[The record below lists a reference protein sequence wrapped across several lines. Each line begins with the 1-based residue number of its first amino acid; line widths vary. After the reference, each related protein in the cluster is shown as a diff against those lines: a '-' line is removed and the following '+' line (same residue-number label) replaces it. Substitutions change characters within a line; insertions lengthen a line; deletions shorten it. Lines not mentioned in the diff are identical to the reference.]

1 MTIDRLALLGGAL
14 AALMSAVPAIAAAT
28 ESSAE
33 QKLERRIDQLEKEVR
48 ELRALLKEQRAE
60 QSRSAVAP
68 APAAPAGAKP
78 AAVAEIAPPATVA
91 APAGASPE
99 TATAAP
105 SAAPSATTAP
115 AVATAPPASV
125 ATATAET
132 SAAPASGVAT
142 VAREVTE
149 RVQVGGYGSARFE
162 TDSPKDLKSTF
173 TLRRLVLTL
182 DANIAPRLR
191 SYVEIEFERFRKL
204 ELEQSF
210 IHSED
215 TFGSELAIEGTND
228 SELSLEQAWLEFE
241 ANRGFRLV
249 GGAILVPIGRFNLN
263 HDDNRWDIPR
273 RTLVDRGVPV
283 LPATVA
289 WDELGAGLR
298 GDFDVGRTGA
308 LSYWLYVMN
317 GVSLD
322 PEVET
327 VAETRKGDTTL
338 KAVEVSV
345 SPNTGTFGLDNKDG
359 KALAG
364 RLLFSPALGHEIAG
378 SFYWGRYTPDFLPD
392 EDAWTL
398 AADGGTEVGPIQ
410 VQGEFAFTRFNG
422 IENVATGFAKKAVN
436 SESAVEN
443 ETTEV
448 EVEFELANLATQKYG
463 YWLYLRYPFFPEFLR
478 DTVLGRPFENPQF
491 SIFAQPE
498 QVWFNGLV
506 KEIAFENAELTEFSD
521 ESRILNRFTTGIAYR
536 PTPLVVFSLAYE
548 YAYTNSGKSLA
559 SVTNYLGTT
568 SSHANSF
575 LAGIAFGF

>member
-1 MTIDRLALLGGAL
+1 MTIVRLALLGGAL

-68 APAAPAGAKP
+68 APAA
-78 AAVAEIAPPATVA
+78 PATVA

-298 GDFDVGRTGA
+298 GDFDVGRT
-308 LSYWLYVMN
+308 
-317 GVSLD
+317 
-322 PEVET
+322 
-327 VAETRKGDTTL
+327 
-338 KAVEVSV
+338 
-345 SPNTGTFGLDNKDG
+345 
-359 KALAG
+359 
-364 RLLFSPALGHEIAG
+364 
-378 SFYWGRYTPDFLPD
+378 
-392 EDAWTL
+392 
-398 AADGGTEVGPIQ
+398 
-410 VQGEFAFTRFNG
+410 
-422 IENVATGFAKKAVN
+422 
-436 SESAVEN
+436 
-443 ETTEV
+443 
-448 EVEFELANLATQKYG
+448 
-463 YWLYLRYPFFPEFLR
+463 
-478 DTVLGRPFENPQF
+478 
-491 SIFAQPE
+491 
-498 QVWFNGLV
+498 
-506 KEIAFENAELTEFSD
+506 
-521 ESRILNRFTTGIAYR
+521 
-536 PTPLVVFSLAYE
+536 
-548 YAYTNSGKSLA
+548 
-559 SVTNYLGTT
+559 
-568 SSHANSF
+568 
-575 LAGIAFGF
+575 